1 MSSERW
7 QRIKDLFHSALAAE
21 AAQRAAF
28 LDKACADDPSLRE
41 EVAALLASDE
51 GAEDFIETPAVEIA
65 SESFARDVANAVE
78 GRRIGPYK
86 IVREIG
92 RGGMGVVYLAER
104 ADEQYQKQV
113 AIKLIKRGIDTD
125 TILHRFCTEQQILA
139 NLDHPNIAKLLDGGT
154 TDDRLSYFIMDYVEG
169 LPIDLYCDTHKLPTV
184 ERLKLFCTV
193 CEAVQ
198 YAHQHDVIHRDLKP
212 SNIFVTVEGVPKLLD
227 FGIAKL
233 LTPESSSRK
242 SELTATGLR
251 PMTLDYAS
259 PEQVRGDPVTPA
271 SDIYSLG
278 VLFYELLTGH
288 YPYRI
293 ERHTPQEIE
302 RAICETEPERP
313 SSAIFHVEQIE
324 QSSNDDGRPSGI
336 ITPESVSQMRDGELR
351 KLRQRLVGDLDNI
364 VLKALRKEP
373 ERRYASVKHFS
384 EDIRR
389 HLDGR
394 SVLARKD
401 SFWYRGAKFIKR
413 NKDAVL
419 AATLAAVIPVLLAMG
434 ISLLTGRAQIDSIAV
449 LPFVNVSGDPNTE
462 YLSEG
467 ITESLMNQLSQL
479 ANLKVISRTSVL
491 RYRGTEQ
498 DPQAVGN
505 TLRVQAVLMGR
516 VVQRGSDLTISAELV
531 DTRNNRHLWGGKYT
545 RKPSEILVL
554 QEEIA
559 RQISAKLTRLTSA
572 EREQLTKRDTE
583 NPAAYR
589 EYVLGRHFWN
599 QRSGAQVRKALQHFE
614 RAIELDPNYALAYAG
629 IADSYTAL
637 ASFRVLPGKEAYV
650 KARAAAV
657 KALGLNPALGEAHS
671 ILAMVS
677 LYYDW
682 DWATAEREFKRAVAL
697 KPDDATTRLRYGLAL
712 AWFDQFDE
720 GRREIA
726 KGLEVDPGSPLLN
739 YSAAQILYWARRYD
753 QAIEEYH
760 NALAVDP
767 NFFRTYSLLGEAYVQ
782 KGAYDEA
789 IAAFK
794 KAIDLGEGAQVKA
807 DLAYT
812 YAVSGRTREAR
823 KILAELTDRSRRTYA
838 PPLEVAIAYVGLGDH
853 DQAFAW
859 LEKAYDERERDM
871 LSLRVNPGLDPLR
884 SDPRFADLLR
894 RVGLPP

>member
-1 MSSERW
+1 MMSSDRW
-7 QRIKDLFHSALAAE
+7 QRIKDLFHSALAIE
-21 AAQRAAF
+21 AGHRATF

-51 GAEDFIETPAVEIA
+51 GAEDFIETPPVEMAAESLA
-65 SESFARDVANAVE
+65 SDSANAMQ

-86 IVREIG
+86 IIREIG

-113 AIKLIKRGIDTD
+113 AIKLIKRGMDTD
-125 TILHRFCTEQQILA
+125 TILRRFHIEQQILA

-154 TDDRLSYFIMDYVEG
+154 TDDHLSYFIMDYVEG

-198 YAHQHDVIHRDLKP
+198 YAHQHDVVHRDLKP
-212 SNIFVTVEGVPKLLD
+212 SNIFVTAESVPKLLD

-233 LTPESSSRK
+233 LNPEPSSRR
-242 SELTATGLR
+242 SELTATSLR

-259 PEQVRGDPVTPA
+259 PEQVRGGPVTPA

-278 VLFYELLTGH
+278 VVLYKLLTGH

-313 SSAIFHVEQIE
+313 SSAIFHVEQT
-324 QSSNDDGRPSGI
+324 SNDDGRTPGI
-336 ITPESVSQMRDGELR
+336 ITPESVSQTRDGEPT
-351 KLRQRLVGDLDNI
+351 KLRRRLVGDLDNI
-364 VLKALRKEP
+364 VLKALRKES
-373 ERRYASVKHFS
+373 ERRYASVQHFS

-394 SVLARKD
+394 PILARKD
-401 SFWYRGAKFIKR
+401 SFWHRGAKFLKR
-413 NKDAVL
+413 KKDVVL

-434 ISLLTGRAQIDSIAV
+434 VSLFTGRAQIDSIAV
-449 LPFVNVSGDPNTE
+449 LPFVNISGDPNTE

-479 ANLKVISRTSVL
+479 ANLKVIPRASVL
-491 RYRGTEQ
+491 RYKGTEQ

-505 TLRVQAVLMGR
+505 TLGVQAVLMGR
-516 VVQRGSDLTISAELV
+516 VVQTGNDLTISAELV

-554 QEEIA
+554 QEDIA
-559 RQISAKLTRLTSA
+559 RQISAKLTRLTTA

-614 RAIELDPNYALAYAG
+614 RAIELDPNYALAHAG
-629 IADSYTAL
+629 IADSYIAFAT
-637 ASFRVLPGKEAYV
+637 FRVRPGKEAYV
-650 KARAAAV
+650 RARAAAV
-657 KALGLNPALGEAHS
+657 KALELNPALEEAHS
-671 ILAMVS
+671 VLAMVS
-677 LYYDW
+677 LYHDW
-682 DWATAEREFKRAVAL
+682 DWATAEREFKRAVSL

-712 AWFDQFDE
+712 AWFDRFDE

-739 YSAAQILYWARRYD
+739 YSAAQILYWARRYE
-753 QAIEEYH
+753 QAIEEYRK
-760 NALAVDP
+760 ALSVDP
-767 NFFRTYSLLGEAYVQ
+767 NFFGTYTLLGEAYVQ
-782 KGAYDEA
+782 KGSYDEA
-789 IAAFK
+789 VAAFK
-794 KAIDLGEGAQVKA
+794 KAIDLGDSDLPKA
-807 DLAYT
+807 DLAYA

-838 PPLEVAIAYVGLGDH
+838 PPFEVAIAYVGLGDH

-859 LEKAYDERERDM
+859 LEKAYQERERAM
-871 LSLRVNPGLDPLR
+871 LSLRVNPRLDPLR